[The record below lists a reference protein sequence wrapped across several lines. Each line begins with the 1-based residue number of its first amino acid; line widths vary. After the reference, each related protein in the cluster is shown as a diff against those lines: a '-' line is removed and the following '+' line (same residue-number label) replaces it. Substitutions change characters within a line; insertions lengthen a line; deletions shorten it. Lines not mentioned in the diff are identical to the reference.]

1 MERDYKHYYFIIRGA
16 DSNGYCIESNYN
28 WCGYGN
34 YRHFRRELIPQFHH
48 FHLYN
53 IGDECYNVRIMIG
66 GMMDKL
72 EVIIKSYCEIMILL
86 EYGDEKARDN
96 VLYENLKIE
105 NGQEEI
111 IKRKYVQ
118 EKLNGKKRDGSHI

>member
-1 MERDYKHYYFIIRGA
+1 
-16 DSNGYCIESNYN
+16 
-28 WCGYGN
+28 
-34 YRHFRRELIPQFHH
+34 
-48 FHLYN
+48 
-53 IGDECYNVRIMIG
+53 
-66 GMMDKL
+66 MDKL

-111 IKRKYVQ
+111 IKRRIILDY
-118 EKLNGKKRDGSHI
+118 LSALI

>member
-1 MERDYKHYYFIIRGA
+1 
-16 DSNGYCIESNYN
+16 
-28 WCGYGN
+28 
-34 YRHFRRELIPQFHH
+34 
-48 FHLYN
+48 
-53 IGDECYNVRIMIG
+53 
-66 GMMDKL
+66 MDKL

-111 IKRKYVQ
+111 IKNMFKRN
-118 EKLNGKKRDGSHI
+118 LMAKKEMEAIFEE

>member
-1 MERDYKHYYFIIRGA
+1 
-16 DSNGYCIESNYN
+16 
-28 WCGYGN
+28 
-34 YRHFRRELIPQFHH
+34 
-48 FHLYN
+48 
-53 IGDECYNVRIMIG
+53 
-66 GMMDKL
+66 MDKL

-111 IKRKYVQ
+111 IKRKV
-118 EKLNGKKRDGSHI
+118 SIA

>member
-1 MERDYKHYYFIIRGA
+1 
-16 DSNGYCIESNYN
+16 
-28 WCGYGN
+28 
-34 YRHFRRELIPQFHH
+34 
-48 FHLYN
+48 
-53 IGDECYNVRIMIG
+53 MIG

-111 IKRKYVQ
+111 IKNMFKRN
-118 EKLNGKKRDGSHI
+118 LMAKKEMEAIFEE

>member
-1 MERDYKHYYFIIRGA
+1 
-16 DSNGYCIESNYN
+16 
-28 WCGYGN
+28 
-34 YRHFRRELIPQFHH
+34 
-48 FHLYN
+48 
-53 IGDECYNVRIMIG
+53 
-66 GMMDKL
+66 MDKL

-86 EYGDEKARDN
+86 EYEDEKARDN

-118 EKLNGKKRDGSHI
+118 EKLNGKKRDGRHI

>member
-1 MERDYKHYYFIIRGA
+1 
-16 DSNGYCIESNYN
+16 
-28 WCGYGN
+28 
-34 YRHFRRELIPQFHH
+34 
-48 FHLYN
+48 
-53 IGDECYNVRIMIG
+53 
-66 GMMDKL
+66 MDKL

-86 EYGDEKARDN
+86 EYEDEKARDN

-118 EKLNGKKRDGSHI
+118 EKLNGKKRDGSHIWGIILDYLSALIWIIIVMRK

>member
-1 MERDYKHYYFIIRGA
+1 
-16 DSNGYCIESNYN
+16 
-28 WCGYGN
+28 
-34 YRHFRRELIPQFHH
+34 
-48 FHLYN
+48 
-53 IGDECYNVRIMIG
+53 
-66 GMMDKL
+66 MMDKL
-72 EVIIKSYCEIMILL
+72 GVIIKSYCEMMILI
-86 EYGDEKARDN
+86 EYEKARDN

>member
-1 MERDYKHYYFIIRGA
+1 
-16 DSNGYCIESNYN
+16 
-28 WCGYGN
+28 
-34 YRHFRRELIPQFHH
+34 
-48 FHLYN
+48 
-53 IGDECYNVRIMIG
+53 MIG

-72 EVIIKSYCEIMILL
+72 ERIIKSYCEIMILL

>member
-1 MERDYKHYYFIIRGA
+1 
-16 DSNGYCIESNYN
+16 
-28 WCGYGN
+28 
-34 YRHFRRELIPQFHH
+34 
-48 FHLYN
+48 
-53 IGDECYNVRIMIG
+53 MIG

-86 EYGDEKARDN
+86 EYEDEKARDN

-118 EKLNGKKRDGSHI
+118 EKLNGKKRISKNDC